1 MLLKQPKYLFLLAMM
16 GLAALVLLSP
26 LSSLTSTQNQT
37 LALVLLIVPLWSTGA
52 IPEFLTALIFF
63 LIVILCGLAPP
74 IEVFAGFSSTALW
87 LIFAGTV
94 IGMGIQ
100 NTGLGDRLASGL
112 QILLAGSYHR
122 LVIGLVLISL
132 LLGFLMP
139 SSMGRLV
146 MMLPIVMALADRL
159 GFQSGSPGRS
169 GILIAVAIGSHIP
182 TVAILPANIPN
193 MVLSGAADSLYGIQ
207 FGFTD
212 FLLLHFPV
220 LGLAKAGLLIAIILW
235 AYPARESNEILAQG
249 NTTTNAIRRPF
260 DGKQIRML
268 AILAIALGLWL
279 TDEWHGVNP
288 AWVGLGAAI
297 FLMLP
302 GVGLIDAEKFN
313 MNITMLVFIA
323 GILGIGAL
331 INSTGLGQWLG
342 QQLEYAL
349 PLEPGQHF
357 RNFLSLAASAFLTTL
372 PTTQAGAPAILAPM
386 AQHLAESSGFP
397 LQTVL
402 MTQVLGYSSI
412 MFPYQS
418 GPLLMAIYMTG
429 EPVRRILKVQFPLS
443 LLTLL
448 VLVPVDY
455 FWWDFLGMFEP
466 S

>member
-1 MLLKQPKYLFLLAMM
+1 VLLKQPKYLFLLAMM
-16 GLAALVLLSP
+16 GLAAFVLLSP

-112 QILLAGSYHR
+112 QTLLAGSYHR
-122 LVIGLVLISL
+122 LIIGLVLISL

-249 NTTTNAIRRPF
+249 NTTTNAIRQPF

-279 TDEWHGVNP
+279 TDEWHGINP

-302 GVGLIDAEKFN
+302 GVGLVDAEKFN
-313 MNITMLVFIA
+313 MNVTMLVFIA

-357 RNFLSLAASAFLTTL
+357 RNFLSLAASAFLATL

-418 GPLLMAIYMTG
+418 GPLLMAVYMTG

-443 LLTLL
+443 LITLL

-455 FWWDFLGMFEP
+455 FWWDFLGMFDP

>member
-16 GLAALVLLSP
+16 GLAAFVLLSP

-112 QILLAGSYHR
+112 QTLLAGSYHR
-122 LVIGLVLISL
+122 LIIGLVLISL

-249 NTTTNAIRRPF
+249 NTTTNAIRQPF

-279 TDEWHGVNP
+279 TDEWHGINP

-302 GVGLIDAEKFN
+302 GVGLVDAEKFN
-313 MNITMLVFIA
+313 MNVTMLVFIA

-357 RNFLSLAASAFLTTL
+357 RNFLSLAASAFLATL

-418 GPLLMAIYMTG
+418 GPLLMAVYMTG

-443 LLTLL
+443 LITLL

-455 FWWDFLGMFEP
+455 FWWDFLGMFDP

>member
-16 GLAALVLLSP
+16 GLAAFVLLSP
-26 LSSLTSTQNQT
+26 LSSLTSTQNET

-112 QILLAGSYHR
+112 QTLLAGSYHR
-122 LVIGLVLISL
+122 LIIGLVLISL

-249 NTTTNAIRRPF
+249 NTTTNAIRQPF

-279 TDEWHGVNP
+279 TDEWHGINP

-302 GVGLIDAEKFN
+302 GVGLVDAEKFN
-313 MNITMLVFIA
+313 MNVTMLVFIA

-357 RNFLSLAASAFLTTL
+357 RNFLSLAASAFLATL

-418 GPLLMAIYMTG
+418 GPLLMAVYMTG

-443 LLTLL
+443 LITLL

-455 FWWDFLGMFEP
+455 FWWDFLGMFDP